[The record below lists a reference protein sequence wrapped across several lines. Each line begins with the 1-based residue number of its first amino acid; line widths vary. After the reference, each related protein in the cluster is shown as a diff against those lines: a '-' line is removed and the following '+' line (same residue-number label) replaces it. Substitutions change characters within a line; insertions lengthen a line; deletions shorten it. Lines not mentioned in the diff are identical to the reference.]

1 MKLYRE
7 VKGEEDHKHILF
19 ENGKGYVCDL
29 EPIEITE
36 EEINA
41 YAYWQAQEYTDY
53 EDEQADIRDNIRDG
67 INWALSKLK
76 GE

>member
-36 EEINA
+36 EEIVEIVNGIA
-41 YAYWQAQEYTDY
+41 KDDEYAQFGQECAT
-53 EDEQADIRDNIRDG
+53 QG
-67 INWALSKLK
+67 IIAILSKLR